1 MEEKEEDVKD
11 EEGEGKARE
20 EEEASSRGAQAEQT
34 ATAGGKMRACERVD
48 HLRVL
53 GSRHQDQMCPS
64 CHTEDSGFILKDSED
79 PPKGLSKRKS

>member
-1 MEEKEEDVKD
+1 MEEKEEEVKD

-53 GSRHQDQMCPS
+53 GSRHWDQMCPS
-64 CHTEDSGFILKDSED
+64 CHTEDSGFIVKDSED